1 MTGNFYTNP
10 LFISSVITSLVI
22 LIAYSY
28 NTYQQKNN
36 EREAKGLIYYFGLF
50 VLSFGT
56 SYGGAYIYNSLMSG
70 GGGTVAIKDKVMK
83 GGEKV
88 VKSVKEVIEKVK
100 PTTQNIVSETVT
112 LGSQSGGSTD
122 EFLNHGIPDW

>member
-1 MTGNFYTNP
+1 MSGNFYTNP

-36 EREAKGLIYYFGLF
+36 DREAKGLIYYFGLS
-50 VLSFGT
+50 VLSFST
-56 SYGGAYIYNSLMSG
+56 TYGGTYIYNCLMPG
-70 GGGTVAIKDKVMK
+70 GKGTKEIKDKVMK
-83 GGEKV
+83 GGERL
-88 VKSVKEVIEKVK
+88 VKSVIEKVK

-112 LGSQSGGSTD
+112 LSSQTNGQND
-122 EFLNHGIPDW
+122 DFLDCEIPDW